1 MPPGVFSKLLGT
13 ISSFFQIGGPTGPG
27 IASSAGSLQAY
38 NAALS
43 AYVNVSGA
51 FPTADA
57 HFATKAYVDEL
68 ARPFIVTAQSNAA
81 TALIANSSVEHYIVV
96 SAAGSGAAAAYVF
109 GAVLWDDGSGA
120 GNVTVLG
127 PTAGQPIFVTTSLTG
142 GTESF
147 SANTEYIWTGATWAN
162 VAPSV
167 AGAVYSIQ
175 VALGTTGTT
184 TSVTSLPANAVV
196 QRCVLNVTTAYS
208 AGATIEAGQT
218 GSLAL
223 ALGTT
228 DNTPQSVDTYVVDQ
242 VTSWGAS
249 ALPLVVTIGGAPT
262 AGAGTMT
269 IYYSSPSS

>member
-1 MPPGVFSKLLGT
+1 MPPGVFSKLLG
-13 ISSFFQIGGPTGPG
+13 SVASFFQIGGPTGPG
-27 IASSAGSLQAY
+27 ISVSAGALQAQ
-38 NAALS
+38 NAAQS
-43 AYVNVSGA
+43 AFVTVSAA

-57 HFATKAYVDEL
+57 HLTTKAYVDEI

-81 TALIANSSVEHYIVV
+81 SALIANSSIEHYIVV

-109 GAVLWDDGSGA
+109 GAVLWDDGSGV

-127 PTAGQPIFVTTSLTG
+127 PTAGQAIFVTTSLTG

-147 SANTEYIWTGATWAN
+147 SANTEYLWTGSTWAN

-184 TSVTSLPANAVV
+184 TSVTSLPANAVI

-223 ALGTT
+223 AMGTG
-228 DNTPQSVDTYVVDQ
+228 DNTPQSVDTYMVDQ
-242 VTSWGAS
+242 VTAWGGS
-249 ALPLVVTIGGAPT
+249 ALPLVVTIAGGPT
-262 AGAGTMT
+262 AGVGTMT
-269 IYYSSPSS
+269 IYYSSPNS